1 MVWNRNL
8 LKALPADD
16 PFGRAPS
23 QFDDGQLC
31 PAR

>member
-8 LKALPADD
+8 LKALPTDD
-16 PFGRAPS
+16 PSG
-23 QFDDGQLC
+23 QFDNSQLC